1 MSGPHASPDDPHEA
15 GRYEIRLQ
23 GHLDARWA
31 AWFDGLRLTHEGDG
45 TTVLRGPVVDQAALH
60 GVLKKVRDLG
70 LPLIAVTQVHRNQAN
85 GPDVNAD
92 TDHNRCGH
100 GSANT

>member
-1 MSGPHASPDDPHEA
+1 MSDTHGSSDARREP

-23 GHLDARWA
+23 GHLEARWA
-31 AWFDGLRLTHEGDG
+31 AWFDGLRLTHESDG
-45 TTVLRGPVVDQAALH
+45 TTVIRGSVADQAALH
-60 GVLKKVRDLG
+60 GLLGKVRDLG
-70 LPLIAVTQVHRNQAN
+70 LPLIAVTRVHRNQAN